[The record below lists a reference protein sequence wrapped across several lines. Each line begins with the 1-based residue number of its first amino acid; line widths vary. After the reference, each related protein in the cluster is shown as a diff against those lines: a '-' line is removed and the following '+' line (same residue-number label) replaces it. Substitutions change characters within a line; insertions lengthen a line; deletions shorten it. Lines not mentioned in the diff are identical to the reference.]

1 MPPKA
6 QSKAVAEEQDWTSY
20 KDKAPTALQERF
32 VGWITE
38 ETTYNPAAAKTKAEA
53 FAAGVRLATALRMP
67 FQRSPQ
73 NQEALEEARAAT
85 AERKAA
91 RAAEPA
97 PAKKTAAVPAASKKA
112 APAKKTTARKAAKAV
127 PEPEPDEVEEEV
139 VDLDQEETTP
149 APKAARSRRPA
160 KRARASAAQEDEAP
174 F

>member
-97 PAKKTAAVPAASKKA
+97 PG
-112 APAKKTTARKAAKAV
+112 
-127 PEPEPDEVEEEV
+127 
-139 VDLDQEETTP
+139 
-149 APKAARSRRPA
+149 
-160 KRARASAAQEDEAP
+160 QEDCGCPGRIQEGCPGQEDHRAQGGQGGTRA
-174 F
+174 